1 MRPGHFEPTGNL
13 LGSIS
18 LLVYQDDEHLIH
30 LFEHIHFGLFF
41 VMLSFGLLA
50 FWLLIAT
57 FAAWRKWHLYEHFAT
72 LHSRY
77 VETPE
82 SRLLPRGARVRH
94 KKHGDGVI
102 DKVLQDGQR
111 LVLFDCGASHRYN
124 SHQWSKLTRLDKGAR
139 RNSVVA
145 ANEARARDRSRSRRT
160 HTHTCLLYTSPSPR
174 DRQKSRMPSSA

>member
-1 MRPGHFEPTGNL
+1 MQIFAEFTVLGFLAMVTYFMIQGNL

-82 SRLLPRGARVRH
+82 SRLLPRGDP
-94 KKHGDGVI
+94 GEDE
-102 DKVLQDGQR
+102 
-111 LVLFDCGASHRYN
+111 
-124 SHQWSKLTRLDKGAR
+124 AR
-139 RNSVVA
+139 R
-145 ANEARARDRSRSRRT
+145 
-160 HTHTCLLYTSPSPR
+160 
-174 DRQKSRMPSSA
+174 PSSKIGNARGLR